1 MDETPHENEVPCT
14 PGVIYMTGENPD
26 VSCSWVPEGGSGA
39 RGAGLFLL
47 LVPPG
52 LAERDELPVL
62 GGLSSPGDSTACVM
76 LYHG

>member
-1 MDETPHENEVPCT
+1 MYVAPVMPVV
-14 PGVIYMTGENPD
+14 GWF
-26 VSCSWVPEGGSGA
+26 WVPAGGCGA

-47 LVPPG
+47 LAPPG

-62 GGLSSPGDSTACVM
+62 GGVSAPVASTACVM

>member
-1 MDETPHENEVPCT
+1 ML
-14 PGVIYMTGENPD
+14 GVMYMTYILPAVGWL
-26 VSCSWVPEGGSGA
+26 WVPAGGCGA

-52 LAERDELPVL
+52 LAERDKLPAL
-62 GGLSSPGDSTACVM
+62 GGVSAPVASTACVM